1 MNSETQKSHAMRRR
15 PRQVR
20 SQERVNQIL
29 DVAEALFISEGYTAT
44 TTNAIATTAKVS
56 IGSLYQF
63 FPDKAAILKA
73 LAERYAVKLREVLIA
88 INSEALD
95 VGVYAEAI
103 IDAVYDFFITHRGYY
118 AIFISLQGVM
128 PQLQEIDE
136 LADAQLIQDL
146 AVTLG
151 KYYSHLEINA
161 RDRISFV
168 LVKTIGNLVWIALG
182 QTEGLRDQ
190 LIDETKRLIVNYLRS
205 YAAE

>member
-44 TTNAIATTAKVS
+44 TTNAIATMAKVS

-63 FPDKAAILKA
+63 FPDKAAILQA

-95 VGVYAEAI
+95 VGVYAETI

-151 KYYSHLEINA
+151 KYYSHLEIDA

-205 YAAE
+205 YSAE